1 MQSNSAIGLGARC
14 QFGYCGGM
22 SSLSARQLAILL
34 VGWRDSGVAYAALA
48 DRIRLLILDGR
59 VASATRLPAERELAA
74 QLEVSRTTVTAAYA
88 ELREAGYL
96 MSVRGSGSIAQL
108 PFRAPTTLESTPG
121 YLDFSKATMPA
132 IPGVVAAAQE
142 AALQL
147 PAYLGESGF
156 DPVGIPVL
164 REALADRY
172 TARGLP
178 TSPDQIMVTIGAQ
191 HAIALIARTIM
202 ARGDRALIENPTY
215 PHALDAL
222 KAAGARIAPV
232 SVTSEGGWDEDALE
246 QVIQRTSPSL
256 GYLMPDNHNPTGASM
271 PEELRERVLDLAA
284 RAGTTLVADETMGEL
299 HLDGTPDPLP
309 FAAHGSAILIG
320 SVGKSVWGGVR
331 IGWIR
336 ADRTVIQRLI
346 RARASGDLGTPYLEQ
361 LIVTNLLRDY
371 DAILESR
378 RSYLRAGRDRLERL
392 LAARLPEWHV
402 PHVRGGI
409 TAWVNLGHP
418 VSSQLAIAARNE
430 GLIIAAGPRFGVD
443 GAFERFL
450 RIPFSYSAD
459 ETERGVD
466 ALARAWAAV
475 GRHPLPET
483 SADLAA
489 SVV

>member
-1 MQSNSAIGLGARC
+1 
-14 QFGYCGGM
+14 M
-22 SSLSARQLAILL
+22 SSLSARQLASLL
-34 VGWRDSGVAYAALA
+34 VGWRDSGVAYTALA

-59 VASATRLPAERELAA
+59 VASGTRLPAERELAA

-88 ELREAGYL
+88 ALRDAGYL
-96 MSVRGSGSIAQL
+96 SSVRGSGSVAQL
-108 PFRAPTTLESTPG
+108 PYRAPSSFQAQPG
-121 YLDFSKATMPA
+121 YLDFSKATMPS
-132 IPGVVAAAQE
+132 IPGVVAAAQL
-142 AALQL
+142 AAEQL

-156 DPVGIPVL
+156 DPVGIPAL
-164 REALADRY
+164 REALAERY

-178 TSPDQIMVTIGAQ
+178 TTPDQIMVTIGAQ
-191 HAIALIARTIM
+191 HAISLIARTIM

-232 SVTSEGGWDEDALE
+232 SVTAEEGWDAIALE

-256 GYLMPDNHNPTGASM
+256 GYLMPDNHNPTGATM
-271 PEELRERVLDLAA
+271 PDELRERVLDLAA
-284 RAGTTLVADETMGEL
+284 QHGTTLVADETMGEL
-299 HLDGTPDPLP
+299 TLDGPTRTLP

-336 ADRTVIQRLI
+336 ADSTVIQRFI
-346 RARASGDLGTPYLEQ
+346 RARSSGDLGTPILEQ

-378 RSYLRAGRDRLERL
+378 RAYLREGRDRLERL
-392 LAARLPEWHV
+392 LAERLPEWHV
-402 PHVRGGI
+402 PRARGGL

-475 GRHPLPET
+475 GRHPMPET
-483 SADLAA
+483 SADLSA

>member
-1 MQSNSAIGLGARC
+1 MG
-14 QFGYCGGM
+14 
-22 SSLSARQLAILL
+22 SLSARQLVILL
-34 VGWRDSGVAYAALA
+34 AGWRDVGVAYTALA
-48 DRIRLLILDGR
+48 DRIRLLVLDGR
-59 VASATRLPAERELAA
+59 VATGTRLPAERELAA

-88 ELREAGYL
+88 ELRDAGYL
-96 MSVRGSGSIAQL
+96 SSVRGSGSVAQL
-108 PFRAPTTLESTPG
+108 PFKAIAAIEPMPG

-132 IPGVVAAAQE
+132 IPGVVAAARE
-142 AALQL
+142 AADLL
-147 PAYLGESGF
+147 PAYLGDSGF

-172 TARGLP
+172 TSRGLP
-178 TSPDQIMVTIGAQ
+178 TTPDQIMVTIGAQ

-232 SVTSEGGWDEDALE
+232 SVTSEGGWDEEALE

-256 GYLMPDNHNPTGASM
+256 GYLMPDYHNPTGASM
-271 PEELRERVLDLAA
+271 PDDVRERVLGLAA
-284 RAGTTLVADETMGEL
+284 RHGTTLVADETMGEL
-299 HLDGTPDPLP
+299 GFDGPVRTLP
-309 FAAHGSAILIG
+309 FAALGSAITIG

-346 RARASGDLGTPYLEQ
+346 RERTSGDLGTPLLEQ

-371 DAILESR
+371 DAILDSR
-378 RSYLRAGRDRLERL
+378 RAYLRAGRDHLERQ
-392 LAARLPEWHV
+392 LAAKLPEWSV
-402 PHVRGGI
+402 PRVNGGL
-409 TAWVNLGHP
+409 TAWINLGHP
-418 VSSQLAIAARNE
+418 VSSQLALAARNE
-430 GLIIAAGPRFGVD
+430 GLIITAGPRFGMD
-443 GAFERFL
+443 GAFERFV
-450 RIPFSYSAD
+450 RIPFSHSAE
-459 ETERGVD
+459 ETERAVD

-475 GRHPLPET
+475 GRHPMPET
-483 SADLAA
+483 SADLSS

>member
-1 MQSNSAIGLGARC
+1 
-14 QFGYCGGM
+14 M
-22 SSLSARQLAILL
+22 SSLSARQLALL
-34 VGWRDSGVAYAALA
+34 LAGWRDAGVAYSALA
-48 DRIRLLILDGR
+48 DRIRLLVLDGR
-59 VASATRLPAERELAA
+59 IGSGTRLPAERELAA
-74 QLEVSRTTVTAAYA
+74 QLGVSRTTVTAAYA
-88 ELREAGYL
+88 ELRDAGYL
-96 MSVRGSGSIAQL
+96 SSVRGSGSRAQL
-108 PFRAPTTLESTPG
+108 PFRTPAAMEPQPG

-132 IPGVVAAAQE
+132 IPEVVAAAQL
-142 AALQL
+142 AAEQL

-156 DPVGIPVL
+156 DPVGIFAL

-178 TSPDQIMVTIGAQ
+178 TTPDQIMVTIGAQ
-191 HAIALIARTIM
+191 HAISLIARTIM

-222 KAAGARIAPV
+222 KAAGARITPV
-232 SVTSEGGWDEDALE
+232 SVTAGEGWDETALE
-246 QVIQRTSPSL
+246 QAIQRTSPSL
-256 GYLMPDNHNPTGASM
+256 GYLMPDYHNPTGASM
-271 PEELRERVLDLAA
+271 DDGLRDRVLALAA
-284 RAGTTLVADETMGEL
+284 RHGTTLVADETMGEL
-299 HLDGTPDPLP
+299 GFDGRARTLP
-309 FAAHGSAILIG
+309 FAGHGSAITIG

-336 ADRTVIQRLI
+336 ADRTVIQRLV
-346 RARASGDLGTPYLEQ
+346 RARSSGDLGSPLIEQ

-371 DAILESR
+371 DAILDTR
-378 RSYLRAGRDRLERL
+378 RAYLREGRDRIERL
-392 LAARLPEWHV
+392 LGARLPQWQV
-402 PHVRGGI
+402 PHVHGGL
-409 TAWVNLGHP
+409 TVWVNLGHP

-430 GLIIAAGPRFGVD
+430 GLIIAAGPRFGID

-466 ALARAWAAV
+466 ALARAWANV
-475 GRHPLPET
+475 GRHPMPES

>member
-1 MQSNSAIGLGARC
+1 
-14 QFGYCGGM
+14 M
-22 SSLSARQLAILL
+22 STLSARQLAILL
-34 VGWRDSGVAYAALA
+34 VGWRDVGVAYAALA

-59 VASATRLPAERELAA
+59 IGSGTRLPAERELAA

-88 ELREAGYL
+88 ELRDVGYL
-96 MSVRGSGSIAQL
+96 TSVRGSGSMAQL
-108 PFRAPTTLESTPG
+108 PFRAPGPLESQPG

-132 IPGVVAAAQE
+132 IPGVVAAARL
-142 AALQL
+142 AAEQL
-147 PAYLGESGF
+147 PGYLGESGF
-156 DPVGIPVL
+156 DPVGLPIL

-191 HAIALIARTIM
+191 HAISLIARTIM

-222 KAAGARIAPV
+222 KAAGARITPV
-232 SVTSEGGWDEDALE
+232 SVTAEEGWDEVALE
-246 QVIQRTSPSL
+246 QAIQRTSPSL
-256 GYLMPDNHNPTGASM
+256 GYLMPDYHNPTGASM
-271 PEELRERVLDLAA
+271 PVELRERVLALAA
-284 RAGTTLVADETMGEL
+284 RHGTTLVADETMGEL
-299 HLDGTPDPLP
+299 GFDGGSRTLP
-309 FAAHGSAILIG
+309 FAAHGNAMLIG

-346 RARASGDLGTPYLEQ
+346 RARSAGDLGTPLLEQ

-371 DAILESR
+371 DAILDSR
-378 RSYLRAGRDRLERL
+378 RSYLREGRDRLERL
-392 LAARLPEWHV
+392 LNARLPDWHV
-402 PHVRGGI
+402 PHVRGGL

-418 VSSQLAIAARNE
+418 VSSQLALAARNE
-430 GLIIAAGPRFGVD
+430 GLIIAAGPRFGID

-450 RIPFSYSAD
+450 RIPFSYSAE

-466 ALARAWAAV
+466 ALARAWATV
-475 GRHPLPET
+475 GRHPLPDPI
-483 SADLAA
+483 ADLSA

>member
-1 MQSNSAIGLGARC
+1 
-14 QFGYCGGM
+14 M

-34 VGWRDSGVAYAALA
+34 VGWRDSGVAYTALA

-59 VASATRLPAERELAA
+59 IASATRLPAERELAS
-74 QLEVSRTTVTAAYA
+74 QLEISRTTVTAAYA
-88 ELREAGYL
+88 ELRDAGYL
-96 MSVRGSGSIAQL
+96 SSVRGSGSVAQL
-108 PFRAPTTLESTPG
+108 PFRSPAAIESTPG

-132 IPGVVAAAQE
+132 IPGVVAAARE
-142 AALQL
+142 AAEQL

-191 HAIALIARTIM
+191 HAISLIARTIM

-232 SVTSEGGWDEDALE
+232 SVTSEEGWDEIALE

-256 GYLMPDNHNPTGASM
+256 GYLMPDYHNPTGASM
-271 PEELRERVLDLAA
+271 PEDLRERVLALAA
-284 RAGTTLVADETMGEL
+284 RHGTTLVADETMGEL
-299 HLDGTPDPLP
+299 GLDGRVHTLP
-309 FAAHGSAILIG
+309 FAAHGPAILIG

-346 RARASGDLGTPYLEQ
+346 RARFSGDLGTPMLEQ
-361 LIVTNLLRDY
+361 LIVANLLRDY
-371 DAILESR
+371 DTILDSR
-378 RSYLRAGRDRLERL
+378 RAYLQEGRDRLARL
-392 LAARLPEWHV
+392 LGARLPEWHM
-402 PHVRGGI
+402 PHVRGGL

-450 RIPFSYSAD
+450 RIPFSYSAED
-459 ETERGVD
+459 TERGVD

-475 GRHPLPET
+475 GRHPMPES
-483 SADLAA
+483 SADMSA

>member
-1 MQSNSAIGLGARC
+1 
-14 QFGYCGGM
+14 M
-22 SSLSARQLAILL
+22 STLSARQLATLL
-34 VGWRDSGVAYAALA
+34 VGWRDVGVAYTALA

-59 VASATRLPAERELAA
+59 VASGTRLPAERELAA

-96 MSVRGSGSIAQL
+96 SSVRGSGSVAQL
-108 PFRAPTTLESTPG
+108 PFRAPGPTESVPG

-132 IPGVVAAAQE
+132 IPGVVAAARE
-142 AALQL
+142 AAEQL
-147 PAYLGESGF
+147 PAHLGDSGF
-156 DPVGIPVL
+156 DPVGIPAL

-172 TARGLP
+172 TSRGLP
-178 TSPDQIMVTIGAQ
+178 TTPDQIMVTIGAQ

-232 SVTSEGGWDEDALE
+232 SVTAEEGWDEIALE

-256 GYLMPDNHNPTGASM
+256 GYLMPDYHNPTGASM
-271 PEELRERVLDLAA
+271 PDELRDRVLGLAA
-284 RAGTTLVADETMGEL
+284 RHGTTLVADETMGEL
-299 HLDGTPDPLP
+299 GFDGPARTLP
-309 FAAHGSAILIG
+309 FAAHGSAITIG

-346 RARASGDLGTPYLEQ
+346 RERSSGDLGTPLLEQ

-371 DAILESR
+371 DAILDAR
-378 RSYLRAGRDRLERL
+378 RAYLRAGRDHLERL
-392 LAARLPEWHV
+392 LAARLPEWRV
-402 PHVRGGI
+402 PHVLGGL

-418 VSSQLAIAARNE
+418 VSSQLALAARNE
-430 GLIIAAGPRFGVD
+430 GLIIAAGPRFGID

-450 RIPFSYSAD
+450 RIPISYSAD

-466 ALARAWAAV
+466 ALARAWASV
-475 GRHPLPET
+475 GRHPMPEAA
-483 SADLAA
+483 ADLTT

>member
-1 MQSNSAIGLGARC
+1 
-14 QFGYCGGM
+14 M

-34 VGWRDSGVAYAALA
+34 LGWRDSGVAYTALA

-96 MSVRGSGSIAQL
+96 SSVRGSGSIAQL
-108 PFRAPTTLESTPG
+108 PFRAPAPFQEQPG

-132 IPGVVAAAQE
+132 IPGVVPAAQL
-142 AALQL
+142 AAEQL
-147 PAYLGESGF
+147 TAYLGESGF
-156 DPVGIPVL
+156 DLVGIPAL

-178 TSPDQIMVTIGAQ
+178 TTPEQIMVTIGAQ
-191 HAIALIARTIM
+191 HAISLIARTIM

-232 SVTSEGGWDEDALE
+232 SVTAEEGWDDIALE

-271 PEELRERVLDLAA
+271 PEELRERVVALAA
-284 RAGTTLVADETMGEL
+284 QHGTTLIADETMGEL
-299 HLDGTPDPLP
+299 GLDGRAQTPP
-309 FAAHGSAILIG
+309 FATHGSAITIG

-346 RARASGDLGTPYLEQ
+346 RARSSGDLGTPILEQ
-361 LIVTNLLRDY
+361 LIVVNLLRDY
-371 DAILESR
+371 DSILDAR
-378 RSYLRAGRDRLERL
+378 RAYLREGRDRLERL
-392 LAARLPEWHV
+392 LAERLPEWHV
-402 PHVRGGI
+402 PHARGGL

-450 RIPFSYSAD
+450 RIPFSYSAED
-459 ETERGVD
+459 TERGVD
-466 ALARAWAAV
+466 ALARAWASV
-475 GRHPLPET
+475 GRHPMPET
-483 SADLAA
+483 SADLSA